1 MTNSAAVSTPSRI
14 VSTETAFQRVSSLV
28 HLVTQWMSLV
38 TSSAG
43 SARNSSQVH
52 FLGSSIS
59 PSTTNVHSGKP
70 TRGVGPA
77 ERTGKSFTTY
87 CPGGTRELLA
97 VSLRLPRNP
106 REMKDMGLV
115 SSLTSDEFQLC
126 RDVDAAA
133 DGLGDRAPAGVEGM
147 RALGRLPLV
156 LRAAGEAI
164 PHVDALDHE
173 HLVLQHDGAFGI
185 TGQPALAR
193 VDPARLQR
201 ATQGSSE
208 STGGRG
214 HHVVERGGMV
224 GILPGGGAVVL
235 ADLIVSPEH
244 DGFRLGRNVGAADRP
259 ALADDPHLRDV
270 FRLIHADQISTGR
283 ALWRYAR

>member
-1 MTNSAAVSTPSRI
+1 MNAGAVWEASRI
-14 VSTETAFQRVSSLV
+14 VSTDTPFQTVSSLV

-43 SARNSSQVH
+43 SLRNSSQVH
-52 FLGSSIS
+52 FLGWAIS
-59 PSTTNVHSGKP
+59 PSTTNVHSESA
-70 TRGVGPA
+70 TRGVRPA

-106 REMKDMGLV
+106 REMKDMGVV

-164 PHVDALDHE
+164 PHVDALDHQ
-173 HLVLQHDGAFGI
+173 HLVLHHHGAFGL
-185 TGQPALAR
+185 TAQPSLAR
-193 VDPARLQR
+193 
-201 ATQGSSE
+201 G
-208 STGGRG
+208 
-214 HHVVERGGMV
+214 
-224 GILPGGGAVVL
+224 
-235 ADLIVSPEH
+235 
-244 DGFRLGRNVGAADRP
+244 DRP
-259 ALADDPHLRDV
+259 
-270 FRLIHADQISTGR
+270 RLPP
-283 ALWRYAR
+283 

>member
-14 VSTETAFQRVSSLV
+14 VSTETAFQRASSLV

-97 VSLRLPRNP
+97 
-106 REMKDMGLV
+106 
-115 SSLTSDEFQLC
+115 
-126 RDVDAAA
+126 
-133 DGLGDRAPAGVEGM
+133 
-147 RALGRLPLV
+147 
-156 LRAAGEAI
+156 
-164 PHVDALDHE
+164 
-173 HLVLQHDGAFGI
+173 
-185 TGQPALAR
+185 
-193 VDPARLQR
+193 
-201 ATQGSSE
+201 
-208 STGGRG
+208 
-214 HHVVERGGMV
+214 
-224 GILPGGGAVVL
+224 
-235 ADLIVSPEH
+235 DLIVSPEH